1 MSSLLNAL
9 SKLTQLRQE
18 DCLTGVESYS
28 VWRKKEI
35 KSVTTNVLVEGLSIR
50 TIVTEGK
57 DNLYHYAEI
66 MGFPHYPVNLSTK
79 LGRSL
84 AQLLEA
90 LPRVDDTVN
99 FKPTTLARLIDRLP
113 HFKRVDLKYFSIDDF
128 SEPDTWQVFN
138 GLPYRMIYGM
148 NNNVAVVDFHGIR
161 ICLHPECIGITPA
174 NIRIN

>member
-1 MSSLLNAL
+1 MTSLLNSL
-9 SKLTQLRQE
+9 SKLTSLRQE

-28 VWRKKEI
+28 VWRKKKV
-35 KSVTTNVLVEGLSIR
+35 KSVTTNVLIDGLSIR

-57 DNLYHYAEI
+57 DNLYYYAEI
-66 MGFPHYPVNLSTK
+66 CGFPHYPVNLSTK

-84 AQLLEA
+84 AQLLDA
-90 LPRVDDTVN
+90 LPRVDDTVH
-99 FKPTTLARLIDRLP
+99 FKPTEISRLIDRLP

-148 NNNVAVVDFHGIR
+148 NYNVAVVDFHGVR
-161 ICLHPECIGITPA
+161 ICLHPESVGILSA
-174 NIRIN
+174 NVKVK

>member
-1 MSSLLNAL
+1 MTSLLNSL

-28 VWRKKEI
+28 IWRNKKI
-35 KSVTTNVLVEGLSIR
+35 KSVTTNVLVKGLSIR
-50 TIVTEGK
+50 TIITDGK

-84 AQLLEA
+84 SQLLTA

-99 FKPTTLARLIDRLP
+99 FKPSTLTRLIDRLP
-113 HFKRVDLKYFSIDDF
+113 HFKRVDLKYFSMDDF
-128 SEPDTWQVFN
+128 SEPDSWQVFN

-148 NNNVAVVDFHGIR
+148 NNNIAVVDFHGIR
-161 ICLHPECIGITPA
+161 ICLHPECIGITSA
-174 NIRIN
+174 NVKIN

>member
-1 MSSLLNAL
+1 MTSLLNSL
-9 SKLTQLRQE
+9 SKLTSLRKE

-28 VWRKKEI
+28 VWRKKKV
-35 KSVTTNVLVEGLSIR
+35 KSVTTNVLIEGLAIR

-90 LPRVDDTVN
+90 LPRVDDTVH
-99 FKPTTLARLIDRLP
+99 FKPTKLNRLIDRLP
-113 HFKRVDLKYFSIDDF
+113 HFKRVDLKYFSMDDF

-161 ICLHPECIGITPA
+161 ICLHPECIGITSA
-174 NIRIN
+174 NVRVN

>member
-1 MSSLLNAL
+1 VTSLLNSL

-28 VWRKKEI
+28 IWRNKKI
-35 KSVTTNVLVEGLSIR
+35 KSVTTNVLVKGLSIR
-50 TIVTEGK
+50 TVITEGK

-84 AQLLEA
+84 SQLLTA

-99 FKPTTLARLIDRLP
+99 FKPSTLTRLIDRLP
-113 HFKRVDLKYFSIDDF
+113 HFKRVDLKYFSMDDF
-128 SEPDTWQVFN
+128 SEPDSWQVFN

-148 NNNVAVVDFHGIR
+148 NNNIAVVDFHGIR
-161 ICLHPECIGITPA
+161 ICLHPECIGITSA
-174 NIRIN
+174 NVKIN